1 MLNDRKIGRFC
12 DNFPGQWLQLDRLVT
27 AIPDPKKYP
36 YFYYQGYRTSMHM
49 MSEPLL
55 LFETILVEDRPII
68 ELLNPNFTWESTML
82 KANYAGNNKGGRDVQ
97 VQNFRRVPVTDP
109 RRGGVITNAAVLTM
123 TSTRTAHNQSREEL
137 GSML

>member
-1 MLNDRKIGRFC
+1 MATRLSQFFWSSIPDDPLLDLAASGKLSDPEILDSQIDRMLNDRKIGRFC

-68 ELLNPNFTWESTML
+68 ELLNPNCIG
-82 KANYAGNNKGGRDVQ
+82 KYN
-97 VQNFRRVPVTDP
+97 
-109 RRGGVITNAAVLTM
+109 
-123 TSTRTAHNQSREEL
+123 
-137 GSML
+137 